1 MPDARCWRPV
11 LEAMVNRPAG
21 KRYFRQPTEGIP
33 MRLTRPTERIRVRPR
48 AQAGAQ
54 ARARLRIRPD
64 LLALVL
70 LSSAA
75 LALAAPPPLAA
86 AAQESSGTRA
96 FTVEEQRLDQDVPQ
110 EILRRSGFDG
120 VAPDFVRSLSGA
132 RSYAQAER
140 AVTRQGARLWQRAVD
155 RAQGRGSAHGDL
167 SRDDDRPLYWARL
180 GMTRELRQWQP
191 EFTLSEAARARLLG
205 KLERSS
211 RGQDSMAFPAG
222 KGDDA
227 GVRRIVVTGFD
238 PFTLDRDIRISN
250 PSGATA
256 LALDGVVITTADGPA
271 RIQTAVFPVRWQD
284 FADGTVERALGGPLS
299 RADLF
304 TTVSQGRVGRI
315 DVERFNGAWRG
326 GFGDNENVSETGLVP
341 VSDPASQPQWT
352 TTSLPYGAIA
362 AADTGRFP
370 VYDNTSV
377 TEVPA
382 GGSGPVVRPD
392 GPTPGSAARAGGGGD
407 YLSNEIAYRATLL
420 RDRLGRDI
428 PGGHV
433 HTPVLEFGA
442 GNTDPATGSV
452 TDPEFVRNRL
462 DIIAQLKSIVTVAAD
477 AS

>member
-1 MPDARCWRPV
+1 M
-11 LEAMVNRPAG
+11 G
-21 KRYFRQPTEGIP
+21 
-33 MRLTRPTERIRVRPR
+33 
-48 AQAGAQ
+48 
-54 ARARLRIRPD
+54 RIRPRPER
-64 LLALVL
+64 LALVL
-70 LSSAA
+70 LTATA
-75 LALAAPPPLAA
+75 LTLAVPSPAGAA
-86 AAQESSGTRA
+86 ADAAATAQPGAPAAA
-96 FTVEEQRLDQDVPQ
+96 FTVEEQRLDGAVPR
-110 EILRRSGFDG
+110 EILRRAGFDE
-120 VAPDFVRSLSGA
+120 VAPEFVRSLRGA
-132 RSYAQAER
+132 RTPAAAER
-140 AVTRQGARLWQRAVD
+140 TVVRHGAALWKRAVD
-155 RAQGRGSAHGDL
+155 RAQGRGPARGDL

-180 GMTRELRQWQP
+180 ALTRELRQWQP
-191 EFTLSEAARARLLG
+191 QFGLSEAARSRLLG

-211 RGQDSMAFPAG
+211 RGQDSMTFSNKDSRDGRDGRDGANG
-222 KGDDA
+222 KGGQGGKGLK
-227 GVRRIVVTGFD
+227 GVKRIVVTGFD

-256 LALDGVVITTADGPA
+256 LALDGTVIRTADGPA
-271 RIQTAVFPVRWQD
+271 RIETAVFPVRWQD
-284 FADGTVERALGGPLS
+284 FADGTVEEALRRPLA

-341 VSDPASQPQWT
+341 VTDPASQPQWT
-352 TTSLPYGAIA
+352 TTSLPYRAIA

-377 TEVPA
+377 TEIPA
-382 GGSGPVVRPD
+382 GGTAPVVRPE

-420 RDRLGRDI
+420 RDRLGLDI

-433 HTPVLEFGA
+433 HTPVLQFGA
-442 GNTDPATGSV
+442 GNTDPATGTV

-462 DIIAQLKSIVTVAAD
+462 DIIAQLRTIIRVAAE

>member
-1 MPDARCWRPV
+1 
-11 LEAMVNRPAG
+11 
-21 KRYFRQPTEGIP
+21 
-33 MRLTRPTERIRVRPR
+33 MRLTPLRIRLRVRPD
-48 AQAGAQ
+48 
-54 ARARLRIRPD
+54 RLGI
-64 LLALVL
+64 VL
-70 LSSAA
+70 LTTAA
-75 LALAAPPPLAA
+75 LTLAVLPPAA
-86 AAQESSGTRA
+86 SATPAAKAATP
-96 FTVEEQRLDQDVPQ
+96 TVEEQRLDRAVPR
-110 EILRRSGFDG
+110 EILRRSGFDQ
-120 VAPDFVRSLSGA
+120 VAPGFVRALRGA
-132 RSYAQAER
+132 TSYRAAER
-140 AVTRQGARLWQRAVD
+140 AVGREGARLWRQAVD
-155 RAQGRGSAHGDL
+155 RAQGRGPVLGDL

-180 GMTRELRQWQP
+180 AMSRELRQWQP
-191 EFTLSEAARARLLG
+191 RFGLTEAARARLLG
-205 KLERSS
+205 TLERTS
-211 RGQDSMAFPAG
+211 RGQDSMDFPRTDR
-222 KGDDA
+222 KD
-227 GVRRIVVTGFD
+227 VKRIVVTGFD

-256 LALDGVVITTADGPA
+256 LALDGTVVETAEGPA
-271 RIQTAVFPVRWQD
+271 RIEAAVFPVRWQD
-284 FADGTVERALGGPLS
+284 FADGTVERALRGPLA

-352 TTSLPYGAIA
+352 VTSLPYRSIV

-382 GGSGPVVRPD
+382 GGSAPVTRPD

-420 RDRLGRDI
+420 RDRLDRDI

-433 HTPVLEFGA
+433 HTPVLQFGA
-442 GNTDPATGSV
+442 GNTDPATGTV
-452 TDPEFVRNRL
+452 TDPEFVQNRL
-462 DIIAQLKSIVTVAAD
+462 DIIAQLRSIITVAAD